1 MKGLDAGKLFLMCRS
16 ITAKFQ
22 GYSHTQS
29 QDIKG
34 LESVLL
40 QVEMGKKSQGRLELK
55 NQK

>member
-1 MKGLDAGKLFLMCRS
+1 MKGLDAEKLFLMCRS

-22 GYSHTQS
+22 GYSHTKS

-34 LESVLL
+34 LESALL